1 MALPLGIFLGGCVIA
16 IPVVTGV
23 AQGVEH
29 QKKQNEEAAN
39 ESRMWK
45 FNCLVSCDADDEI
58 AHEELNNAILV
69 VRHEKIWVVPRNAD
83 NKPVPPVKG
92 TSPDLHAF
100 AGFYIQYPDESRF
113 PPERGLVSTIS
124 DDPPMLNWVYCDK
137 KTYELRYNN
146 RTGSMEHHVG
156 VWDWSEDET
165 RLTFDGWEGFIAID
179 EWDGEDEDPTTPWGK
194 EGLRWAIYFDKDD
207 NGLEGRHKGRDKFE
221 VAFTRRIQSAEEQL
235 KQNEAAEKKMQVKS
249 RGGLSTQF
257 DATKKSRSKEWEE
270 KYGEAAKQRLEKERQ
285 DAREKLERLRREEE
299 EKEGTIWQGSRNEG
313 KKE

>member
-1 MALPLGIFLGGCVIA
+1 MALPLGIFLGGCVVA

-45 FNCLVSCDADDEI
+45 FNCLVSCDTDDEI
-58 AHEELNNAILV
+58 AKEELNNAILV
-69 VRHEKIWVVPRNAD
+69 VRHDKVWVVPRDAD
-83 NKPVPPVKG
+83 NKPVPPVEG
-92 TSPDLHAF
+92 TKPELHAF

-137 KTYELRYNN
+137 ETYELRYNN
-146 RTGSMEHHVG
+146 RTGSMAHHVG

-165 RLTFDGWEGFIAID
+165 RVTFDGWEGFIAID

-194 EGLRWAIYFDKDD
+194 EGLRWAVYFDKDD
-207 NGLEGRHKGRDKFE
+207 NGLKGRHKGRDKFE
-221 VAFTRRIQSAEEQL
+221 IALTRRIQSAEEQL

-257 DATKKSRSKEWEE
+257 DATKKARSKEWEE
-270 KYGEAAKQRLEKERQ
+270 KYGEAAKERLERERQEARERLEKQR
-285 DAREKLERLRREEE
+285 KEEE
-299 EKEGTIWQGSRNEG
+299 EREGTIWQGSRNED
-313 KKE
+313 KK

>member
-45 FNCLVSCDADDEI
+45 FNCLVSCDTKDEI
-58 AHEELNNAILV
+58 ADEELNNAILV
-69 VRHEKIWVVPRNAD
+69 VRHDKVWVVPRDND
-83 NKPVPPVKG
+83 NKPVPPVEG
-92 TSPDLHAF
+92 TEPPLHPF

-124 DDPPMLNWVYCDK
+124 DDPPMLNWIYCDK
-137 KTYELRYNN
+137 STYELRYSN

-156 VWDWSEDET
+156 VWDWTEDET
-165 RLTFDGWEGFIAID
+165 RLNFDGWEGFIAID
-179 EWDGEDEDPTTPWGK
+179 EWDGKDEDPNTPWGK
-194 EGLRWAIYFDKDD
+194 EGLRWAVYFDKDD
-207 NGLEGRHKGRDKFE
+207 NGLKGRHKDRDRFE
-221 VAFTRRIQSAEEQL
+221 ITLTRRIQSAEEQL

-257 DATKKSRSKEWEE
+257 SAPTKERSKEWEA
-270 KYGEAAKQRLEKERQ
+270 KYGEEAKKRLEREREEARERLEKQ
-285 DAREKLERLRREEE
+285 KREEE
-299 EKEGTIWQGSRNEG
+299 EREGTIWQGSRNEA